1 MDFCLSHFESL
12 TPTNWLDP
20 PKFGFSEW
28 WIQHQV
34 NPLGKSSTKNS
45 GLAISYQSATSP
57 RYAKKTKPCRFNG
70 GWEKTSPCVGRCRLA
85 RLGPETVFEPG
96 QRMTVRWREFRGY
109 IPRSVDNLSP
119 WSIILTHTHLRSIW
133 TLFLPCQ
140 KHTSCFLGQGLF
152 LAGQG

>member
-12 TPTNWLDP
+12 TPTNWLVGS
-20 PKFGFSEW
+20 PKFGSSEW

-34 NPLGKSSTKNS
+34 K
-45 GLAISYQSATSP
+45 LASP
-57 RYAKKTKPCRFNG
+57 SRTNRPPTRCEKDEAMQKTNRGF
-70 GWEKTSPCVGRCRLA
+70 EASPCVGRCRLA

-96 QRMTVRWREFRGY
+96 QRMTVRWRDFRGY
-109 IPRSVDNLSP
+109 IPRSSDNLSP

-140 KHTSCFLGQGLF
+140 KHTNCFLGQGLF